1 MPQERVPCPRCNPQA
16 AGFSWSRNPIG
27 ICPNCS
33 GRRFVN
39 AYRLFDPRKPASA
52 LQRILQTLVVVAFV
66 VLCASYVSRITQKVD
81 TLRQERQ
88 AVLPIPSGVTS
99 GGAFLPLV
107 DTDLPAQCVGQSST
121 EACMSAVQEFHA
133 GYGAIKCGYKVDQ
146 TGKMRYYFFWFQKVP
161 SHLVAL
167 AKNDPKASL
176 RALGSTAVQECPT
189 TLEAAEALYRE
200 NSR

>member
-39 AYRLFDPRKPASA
+39 AYRLFDPKKPASA
-52 LQRILQTLVVVAFV
+52 LQRILQTLVVGAFM
-66 VLCASYVSRITQKVD
+66 VLCLSYVSRIAQKVD

-88 AVLPIPSGVTS
+88 PALPASNSVTYS

-107 DTDLPAQCVGQSST
+107 DTDLPAQCV
-121 EACMSAVQEFHA
+121 C
-133 GYGAIKCGYKVDQ
+133 
-146 TGKMRYYFFWFQKVP
+146 
-161 SHLVAL
+161 
-167 AKNDPKASL
+167 
-176 RALGSTAVQECPT
+176 
-189 TLEAAEALYRE
+189 
-200 NSR
+200 